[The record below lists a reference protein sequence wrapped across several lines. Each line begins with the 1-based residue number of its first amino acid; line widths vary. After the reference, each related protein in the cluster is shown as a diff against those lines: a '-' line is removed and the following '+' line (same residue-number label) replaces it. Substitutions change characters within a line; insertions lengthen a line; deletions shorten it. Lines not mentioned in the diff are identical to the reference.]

1 MKNENLENVP
11 FGESGQEDTRND
23 VKQPL
28 SSLSESSEGKEKKS
42 FDMAEH
48 KAFIDATAEQ
58 YRKELA
64 EEGIREIDCYP
75 EYIFGPGGP
84 LFDTDKIIGKF
95 RDFMKQ
101 HLGMTQ

>member
-1 MKNENLENVP
+1 MRNEDPEKMPL
-11 FGESGQEDTRND
+11 GESGQEDARNNI
-23 VKQPL
+23 KQPTV
-28 SSLSESSEGKEKKS
+28 SLSEVVETEKEES
-42 FDMAEH
+42 FDVSKH

-64 EEGIREIDCYP
+64 KEGIREIDCYP